1 VVCRVD
7 GEKAAAV
14 ALRWLKFDNGI
25 ARRQVD
31 LLAAEL
37 KSGCSHAE
45 KSSGGIGQAHTRQRL
60 RAKAVDAM
68 HLAMATSRT
77 ATQRAPGEL
86 LVAVAVIGLGSTA
99 GVRSLSEQLA
109 TAIEPGVA
117 VAVAEQPIVANALQA
132 FAGRFCSYGC
142 CEDRIYAVLT
152 AVSPCLREGCPR
164 DHTRETHMG
173 ALRKQ
178 MDADMVVR
186 GMSVRTRESYLAA
199 VAGLAKYY
207 VAVRSK

>member
-86 LVAVAVIGLGSTA
+86 LVAVAVIWLGSTA
-99 GVRSLSEQLA
+99 GGRSQRVAALLLK
-109 TAIEPGVA
+109 GV
-117 VAVAEQPIVANALQA
+117 
-132 FAGRFCSYGC
+132 
-142 CEDRIYAVLT
+142 
-152 AVSPCLREGCPR
+152 
-164 DHTRETHMG
+164 HTP
-173 ALRKQ
+173 
-178 MDADMVVR
+178 
-186 GMSVRTRESYLAA
+186 
-199 VAGLAKYY
+199 
-207 VAVRSK
+207 